1 MGNNEG
7 VSALLVKD
15 DLSQAVD
22 RLATR
27 KLIGLFK
34 SSPTNKVTI
43 TDSTNGLEMQLTVTD
58 IGYGIEFN
66 SDGEPSDFGSQPF
79 KPIFTTF

>member
-15 DLSQAVD
+15 DLSQAGD
-22 RLATR
+22 RLVTR

-34 SSPTNKVTI
+34 SAPSNKVKI
-43 TDSTNGLEMQLTVTD
+43 TNSTNGLEMQLIVKD
-58 IGYGIEFN
+58 LGYGIAFDN
-66 SDGEPSDFGSQPF
+66 NGEPVDFGSQPF